1 MSVNKMVG
9 IKPPSPQKI
18 WRFSSAHFYR
28 EVISQINNLW
38 YNILE
43 VIIKGW
49 VVDHRERAESIVS
62 WSGLHLKYNAIFF
75 YAGAGESA
83 SCQFF
88 AASSE
93 RSATF
98 FTPRVQWKLWKVHLN
113 YPIDTYR
120 DNSCTTSDRFV
131 RILDFRHFE
140 RFFRFDQSDRKT
152 YKKAISDGVNVS
164 VVLDCGFGNTS
175 KEK

>member
-1 MSVNKMVG
+1 MKKRYKSRN
-9 IKPPSPQKI
+9 
-18 WRFSSAHFYR
+18 
-28 EVISQINNLW
+28 EENL
-38 YNILE
+38 LPFH
-43 VIIKGW
+43 IIK
-49 VVDHRERAESIVS
+49 
-62 WSGLHLKYNAIFF
+62 
-75 YAGAGESA
+75 
-83 SCQFF
+83 
-88 AASSE
+88 AASE
-93 RSATF
+93 GDVSAI
-98 FTPRVQWKLWKVHLN
+98 N
-113 YPIDTYR
+113 AYR

>member
-1 MSVNKMVG
+1 MIELHNTIVNATEKMCSSDGNVVG
-9 IKPPSPQKI
+9 EMCSP
-18 WRFSSAHFYR
+18 A
-28 EVISQINNLW
+28 
-38 YNILE
+38 
-43 VIIKGW
+43 
-49 VVDHRERAESIVS
+49 D
-62 WSGLHLKYNAIFF
+62 
-75 YAGAGESA
+75 
-83 SCQFF
+83 
-88 AASSE
+88 
-93 RSATF
+93 T
-98 FTPRVQWKLWKVHLN
+98 
-113 YPIDTYR
+113 DTYR

>member
-1 MSVNKMVG
+1 MYKRQEDMLCG
-9 IKPPSPQKI
+9 
-18 WRFSSAHFYR
+18 Y
-28 EVISQINNLW
+28 
-38 YNILE
+38 
-43 VIIKGW
+43 
-49 VVDHRERAESIVS
+49 VS
-62 WSGLHLKYNAIFF
+62 EYL
-75 YAGAGESA
+75 
-83 SCQFF
+83 SC
-88 AASSE
+88 
-93 RSATF
+93 
-98 FTPRVQWKLWKVHLN
+98 
-113 YPIDTYR
+113 R